1 MRYCPFL
8 ININA
13 TARLRGVRSDLLYHD
28 DVGAEHL
35 EASCEEHDVAP
46 AQDQTH
52 GHHHLLALHLARP
65 EHTQQYH
72 QAGVADPA
80 HSHTNHKVTRS
91 TQGQAI
97 HRPVNVCACGR
108 LYAQDDVE
116 GAPQR
121 RLAEVA
127 LGPDSQYVG
136 NLSDAEQ
143 ENQPRVTTAGLLCVR
158 SA

>member
-1 MRYCPFL
+1 M
-8 ININA
+8 NA
-13 TARLRGVRSDLLYHD
+13 TAGLWGVRSDLLYHD

-80 HSHTNHKVTRS
+80 HSHTNHKS
-91 TQGQAI
+91 QGQHKA
-97 HRPVNVCACGR
+97 RPDTV
-108 LYAQDDVE
+108 L
-116 GAPQR
+116 
-121 RLAEVA
+121 
-127 LGPDSQYVG
+127 
-136 NLSDAEQ
+136 
-143 ENQPRVTTAGLLCVR
+143 
-158 SA
+158 